1 MPRPATTTAPR
12 AEHAPAVPADT
23 RRMMLARVEYLFSVA
38 RAAWSLHPN
47 RGGHGVD
54 SATLTATPAPVAE
67 LACERLARA
76 VRAVAPR
83 YAAALLRDELLVW
96 RFPLRATF
104 LRSPL
109 SDDAREDE
117 HLTSALYREPSERN
131 RVLWCLGALHAGGY
145 VPRAFGLDAR
155 ASYESEPRGEA
166 VRVMRARNEAE
177 GVRVLEDWSG
187 AWPPGVEVARVCEML
202 RATKAPEA
210 AAVAD
215 HIRGTIF
222 GGPDVF
228 DRIGARPGPVEAREQ
243 RAARL
248 DGVLARWAE
257 AFHAEGRRVPVMQN
271 EAEGIPPEMFDGGPL
286 EWGDVLSANAPAIA
300 RDIAAAPRWLAEHAA
315 ECILN
320 TFRGRFSPVAVAHI
334 AAAVDRIND
343 GQRAAR
349 MFVLP
354 AAQEPRVVFEMIAR
368 AESFAGDHDVAKV
381 GRDVKHSAA
390 ARRVTWRV
398 AWDGRPNDRGQMTFG
413 FAITAPT
420 ADVFRDILAELG
432 AEGLR
437 DYVILHR
444 MAAEQ
449 GRTGRFRWTWEAHKR
464 ATAHEARV
472 RTGGRRDDDTKAK
485 ALERIARLRR
495 AELHVEAVDGQGR
508 RAWRVV
514 GEAPLVSIVGGVEAR
529 DGDVEGLELVLN
541 PTLYRTAAAGGGGRG
556 ELLFTQ
562 LPEAVLSLPALA
574 FSLAV
579 MLAFRWRYAADDGG
593 ALTIPKAKLH
603 EYMDAGKWRRGDA
616 AEADAILS
624 RALAHI
630 AGAFGPGCTFEDAGD
645 VVKAHPGRAF
655 VAAVVD
661 RVPPCLPASTA
672 SAPRTGAELR
682 AWRERRKL
690 SQVET
695 AAVLGVG
702 KRTIVRAELAPAA
715 PLPRAFKRAT
725 WGAASDRPGPVEGE
739 GSQGEG

>member
-1 MPRPATTTAPR
+1 MPRTATTTTTAAAPAR
-12 AEHAPAVPADT
+12 AEHIPADT

-38 RAAWSLHPN
+38 RASWSLHPT
-47 RGGHGVD
+47 RGRHTVE
-54 SATLTATPAPVAE
+54 SATLTATPEAVAE
-67 LACERLARA
+67 LACERLVRA

-109 SDDAREDE
+109 TEEQRADE
-117 HLTSALYREPSERN
+117 HLTGSLYRNPTERN
-131 RVLWCLGALHAGGY
+131 RVLWCIAQMHASGY
-145 VPRAFGLDAR
+145 VPRGFPVDPR
-155 ASYESEPRGEA
+155 AAYEEEPRTEA
-166 VRVMRARNEAE
+166 VQRMRDRDESD
-177 GVRVLEDWSG
+177 GLRLLSDWAG
-187 AWPPGVEVARVCEML
+187 AWPPGVEVSRVCEML

-215 HIRGTIF
+215 DIRGTVF
-222 GGPDVF
+222 GGPDAWE
-228 DRIGARPGPVEAREQ
+228 RLGARVGPVETLEQ
-243 RAARL
+243 RRARHDAL
-248 DGVLARWAE
+248 VKRWGE
-257 AFHAEGRRVPVMQN
+257 TVRAEGWSIPLSGGDADDV
-271 EAEGIPPEMFDGGPL
+271 PPEMLINRGD
-286 EWGDVLSANAPAIA
+286 EWGPTADPAAVA
-300 RDIAAAPRWLAEHAA
+300 RSLDTAPRWLAEAA
-315 ECILN
+315 AACILH
-320 TFRGRFSPVAVAHI
+320 TFRERWSPAAVAHI
-334 AAAVDRIND
+334 AAAVDRID
-343 GQRAAR
+343 GEQRAAR
-349 MFVLP
+349 MFALP

-398 AWDGRPNDRGQMTFG
+398 AWDGRPNDRGQLTFG

-690 SQVET
+690 SQVEA

-702 KRTIVRAELAPAA
+702 AATVKRAELAAA
-715 PLPRAFKRAT
+715 KPLPRAFKRAT
-725 WGAASDRPGPVEGE
+725 WGAASERPGPVEGE
-739 GSQGEG
+739 DSQGDG